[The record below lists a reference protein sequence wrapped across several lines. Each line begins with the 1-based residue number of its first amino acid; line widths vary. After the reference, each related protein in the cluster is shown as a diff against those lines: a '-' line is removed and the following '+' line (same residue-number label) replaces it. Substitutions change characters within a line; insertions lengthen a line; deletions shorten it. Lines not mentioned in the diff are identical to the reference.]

1 MTAEGETTLTARPN
15 SRSRHRRRRERTV
28 RADDRR
34 WQERASRWR
43 TPASRQP
50 RSARDQF
57 RSPPHPAS
65 GQACAPVGS
74 VTARRMMHQVCAARD
89 TRGDLRDQ
97 CVPRPRPGWCP
108 RPQSQHAQ
116 RRESGPCTPPRK
128 KATRPAHHARSRQ
141 SCRSDDRC
149 GSESLEDLH
158 PRAGARHCVPAA
170 RHQARESRAMQ
181 HESRGADQRHHG

>member
-1 MTAEGETTLTARPN
+1 MTAEGGTTLTARPN

-108 RPQSQHAQ
+108 RICLHVPEHDTACPRRFIKPA
-116 RRESGPCTPPRK
+116 RRERCNMKAGVPINGTTAEFSPNFAKGPIE
-128 KATRPAHHARSRQ
+128 AFVHRPASPALIF
-141 SCRSDDRC
+141 CT
-149 GSESLEDLH
+149 DLLH
-158 PRAGARHCVPAA
+158 
-170 RHQARESRAMQ
+170 
-181 HESRGADQRHHG
+181 